1 MHHPLESIPHSKRK
15 PIFWSLFA
23 LTLAMMA
30 ILQVVNIPLITP
42 AAPQGIISFELAGS
56 YGTVKW
62 MLASWDASAQ
72 KYLAFSLGL
81 DYVFM
86 LLYSTTIA
94 LACLWAG
101 EALRANGW
109 PLSRLGVGLAW
120 GQWAAAGLDAVENI
134 ALAVILFGSLS
145 FNHHW
150 PELARLCALLKFG
163 LIFLGLVYAFFGLA
177 AYLSHRR

>member
-1 MHHPLESIPHSKRK
+1 MHHPLEFIPHSKRK

-81 DYVFM
+81 DYLFM

-101 EALRANGW
+101 EALARQWLAVEPPGSWPGLGPMGSGW
-109 PLSRLGVGLAW
+109 PGCSGEHRP
-120 GQWAAAGLDAVENI
+120 
-134 ALAVILFGSLS
+134 GSDLV
-145 FNHHW
+145 W
-150 PELARLCALLKFG
+150 EL
-163 LIFLGLVYAFFGLA
+163 IV
-177 AYLSHRR
+177 